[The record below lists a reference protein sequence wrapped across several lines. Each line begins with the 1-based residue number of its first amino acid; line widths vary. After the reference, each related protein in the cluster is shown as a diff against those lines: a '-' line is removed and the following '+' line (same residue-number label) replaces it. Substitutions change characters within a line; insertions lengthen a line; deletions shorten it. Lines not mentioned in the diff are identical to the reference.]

1 MKYLFLPLTIL
12 SILLMKSYSKDS
24 FYYENENNISIDK
37 LAHITEIL
45 TPVRTSD
52 NKIYEDVNKPTI
64 VQSKPTSKQIIP
76 KDSSSDISTNLTT
89 SGAPPLTDDDT
100 FLDKITNLLAP
111 KTNVASSSD
120 SEEDDPDDPFAL

>member
-64 VQSKPTSKQIIP
+64 LALNQACVQKAAVLRVK
-76 KDSSSDISTNLTT
+76 L
-89 SGAPPLTDDDT
+89 
-100 FLDKITNLLAP
+100 
-111 KTNVASSSD
+111 
-120 SEEDDPDDPFAL
+120 